1 MTKKTSC
8 HLPFEVERG
17 ELGIR
22 EGTVKK
28 TMNSRS
34 ADSLP
39 LLTSKCDADSY
50 LWLGG

>member
-28 TMNSRS
+28 NHEFQIS
-34 ADSLP
+34 
-39 LLTSKCDADSY
+39 
-50 LWLGG
+50 